1 VSFACLS
8 VVIMIMVV
16 VVVLMMV
23 MMSQFSVASD
33 GGIEVD
39 GRMRTSVAD
48 VFAAGDACTAAWT
61 HSPYW
66 LQVIIT

>member
-1 VSFACLS
+1 
-8 VVIMIMVV
+8 M
-16 VVVLMMV
+16 MMV

-66 LQVIIT
+66 LQVICNEQEVKII